1 MDQLMGCSL
10 TLVTITRSLVLVI
23 IKLLIASVSAGH
35 TIKPNYSQEKSE
47 ISSHTTEVITILP
60 VSSSR

>member
-1 MDQLMGCSL
+1 MVQLMGCSL
-10 TLVTITRSLVLVI
+10 TIVTITRSLVLVI
-23 IKLLIASVSAGH
+23 IKLLIAPVSAGH
-35 TIKPNYSQEKSE
+35 IIKRNYSQENSE

>member
-1 MDQLMGCSL
+1 MVQVMGCSL

-23 IKLLIASVSAGH
+23 IKLLIASSLCCH
-35 TIKPNYSQEKSE
+35 IIKRNYSQENSE

>member
-1 MDQLMGCSL
+1 MVQLMGCSL
-10 TLVTITRSLVLVI
+10 TLVTITRSLVLLI
-23 IKLLIASVSAGH
+23 IKLLIVSAGH
-35 TIKPNYSQEKSE
+35 IIKPNYSQENSE